1 MLSATARPD
10 NSGKSRYAG
19 KKIIYVFL
27 ILLFF
32 ASKHLP
38 QEKDSLIQLY
48 PGLGD
53 ILDLFDKTYFAL
65 LQNIEGFKFATF
77 YIRDDKQFVSK
88 ISFIRHDILYDTTA
102 IQTLA
107 VLEAARFQIEQ
118 TLLKNDTT
126 TYTQRE
132 AVILYKDGK
141 VFSGNIEMFSK
152 KNLYLS
158 NAQDLQ
164 SEEENKLKL
173 SIPVSQLDSILYI
186 GESDVLYSTA
196 VGTIAGAAFGALIGY
211 AMGDDEAGFFSL
223 SKEEKAFG
231 LGLTLGVVGGLSGL
245 LVGLSNSE
253 DDINIKIN
261 DQLDLLKLKDYAKY
275 NFNYDDSAEQ
285 DYKAIMKKIILI
297 NDPLVKIKIQMF
309 SHLNII
315 ICSVITRHSL
325 FQFVWTK

>member
-1 MLSATARPD
+1 
-10 NSGKSRYAG
+10 
-19 KKIIYVFL
+19 
-27 ILLFF
+27 
-32 ASKHLP
+32 
-38 QEKDSLIQLY
+38 
-48 PGLGD
+48 
-53 ILDLFDKTYFAL
+53 
-65 LQNIEGFKFATF
+65 
-77 YIRDDKQFVSK
+77 
-88 ISFIRHDILYDTTA
+88 
-102 IQTLA
+102 
-107 VLEAARFQIEQ
+107 
-118 TLLKNDTT
+118 
-126 TYTQRE
+126 
-132 AVILYKDGK
+132 
-141 VFSGNIEMFSK
+141 MFSK

-261 DQLDLLKLKDYAKY
+261 DQLDLLKLKDYAND

-285 DYKAIMKKIILI
+285 DYKAIE
-297 NDPLVKIKIQMF
+297 
-309 SHLNII
+309 
-315 ICSVITRHSL
+315 
-325 FQFVWTK
+325 